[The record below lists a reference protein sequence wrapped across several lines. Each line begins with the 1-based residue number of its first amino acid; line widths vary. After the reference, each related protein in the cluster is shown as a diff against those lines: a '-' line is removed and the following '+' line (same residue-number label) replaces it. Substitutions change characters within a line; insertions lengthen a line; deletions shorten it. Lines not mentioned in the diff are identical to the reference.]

1 MANYPINPYGQGS
14 EMPTGYPIANDLDTN
29 DARQALSAAMG
40 KRIKETFQQKQSI
53 VVAAADAPSWQKAEA
68 DFQCDGVNDELT
80 IQQAV
85 NAIYATKGGI
95 LRLSSGTFNI
105 ESFPNQ
111 QTEDDCTSYA
121 AILIPSS
128 DNTADGYE
136 IRIVGDV
143 MPYSGASSGGTHIR
157 VTDTAYANLDNNKF
171 YRIFTARYVSDI
183 ISKAKVSVHFSNFTI
198 NLPWNQRK
206 IMCID
211 CHSMNKVDMRFV
223 TCSGYTSSYSG
234 GWAVGLTTPPA
245 KAVQGCI
252 GVRMVSGANYGCII
266 DFRNCGMNGF
276 YEGWQVGGEH
286 TVMINCS
293 AIYNVYG
300 YTFGNYAWKHAM
312 SHNITMINCCDEKNV
327 NLPYFA
333 NNGYPSGSTY
343 VNHGQAVTMIDYNL
357 ERMYNHPE
365 YVPGGVLGDNMKE
378 RVPGTFYGEISYA
391 MTDWAKSGSQ
401 DYKVVAR
408 PLWDT
413 AKINGKCH
421 GQNIKTRNQY
431 QEVATTKSI
440 LATYAPNYLQQVWL
454 TDENKMVYCID
465 TANKTWVD
473 AQGNTVSLS

>member
-1 MANYPINPYGQGS
+1 MANTEIYPYGQS
-14 EMPTGYPIANDLDTN
+14 QEMPTGYPIANDLGTN

-53 VVAAADAPSWQKAEA
+53 VVAAANAPSWQKEQA
-68 DFQCDGVNDELT
+68 DYICDGVNDELT

-85 NAIYATKGGI
+85 NAIYATNGGI

-111 QTEDDCTSYA
+111 QTEDDCTSYT

-128 DNTADGYE
+128 DGAGEGYE

-157 VTDTAYANLDNNKF
+157 VTDAAYANLESDRF
-171 YRIFTARYVSDI
+171 YRIFAARYVSDI
-183 ISKAKVSVHFSNFTI
+183 ISKAKVSVHFSNFSI

-211 CHSMNKVDMRFV
+211 CHSINKVDMRFV

-252 GVRMVSGANYGCII
+252 GVRMVSGANFGCII

-343 VNHGQAVTMIDYNL
+343 VNHGQAVTMIDFNL
-357 ERMYNHPE
+357 ERMYDHPE

-391 MTDWAKSGSQ
+391 MTDWAKRGSQ